1 MERRQHLALA
11 GAALVGTTLLVGGVW
26 YIASDRRR
34 RRRHEALR
42 SREDDSDSGEG
53 VASVSSSSAA
63 SRTAG
68 GVSRLGTLTVV
79 PRPRQRREVPPP
91 DQLYPLVTTTD
102 NVCVGDRVARVTW
115 RDPLDAP
122 PTASGAAAVGGKV
135 CVDTGEPVRTT
146 RSIAPPAPHG
156 PIHCDPYHRYT
167 LQLSRYPCPT
177 RTCAPHHHERRDGL
191 RPSAR

>member
-1 MERRQHLALA
+1 MSLPPTNCKPLNLNLPISTMERSQHFALV

-26 YIASDRRR
+26 YVHASDRRR
-34 RRRHEALR
+34 RRHEAQR

-53 VASVSSSSAA
+53 VASVSSSSSAA
-63 SRTAG
+63 SRTT

-122 PTASGAAAVGGKV
+122 PTASGAAVGGKV

-146 RSIAPPAPHG
+146 RSTAHPSTSQPLR
-156 PIHCDPYHRYT
+156 CDP
-167 LQLSRYPCPT
+167 
-177 RTCAPHHHERRDGL
+177 
-191 RPSAR
+191 